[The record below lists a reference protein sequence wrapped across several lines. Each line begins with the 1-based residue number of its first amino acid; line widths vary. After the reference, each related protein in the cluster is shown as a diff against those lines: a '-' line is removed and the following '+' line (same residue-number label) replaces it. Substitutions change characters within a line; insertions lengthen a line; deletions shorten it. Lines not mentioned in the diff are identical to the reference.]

1 MYFASIFF
9 SVKLSGAKF
18 QAIMAAQNNIWASE
32 VLKSYILKFHDNDY
46 PGDKCTYHDKEIF
59 TQLQE
64 SYGVCLLNFIGI
76 GQCIDFCYSI
86 LKCDMT
92 IDNDHPGD
100 KCTYHDK
107 EMFTQLQES

>member
-1 MYFASIFF
+1 
-9 SVKLSGAKF
+9 
-18 QAIMAAQNNIWASE
+18 MAAQNNIWASE
-32 VLKSYILKFHDNDY
+32 VLKRYILKFHDNDY
-46 PGDKCTYHDKEIF
+46 PGDK
-59 TQLQE
+59 
-64 SYGVCLLNFIGI
+64 
-76 GQCIDFCYSI
+76 CYSI